1 MLKIHSR
8 ADHEIGEVH
17 TYVRNFSFGN
27 NIENEKNDVPIPQS
41 CPLQEFRPEQANGFS
56 IFFKNFKNPAST
68 WSIDKTKNKEM
79 AISKFHLLLYCILS
93 LS

>member
-27 NIENEKNDVPIPQS
+27 NIENEKNYVPIPQS
-41 CPLQEFRPEQANGFS
+41 CLLQEFQPE
-56 IFFKNFKNPAST
+56 
-68 WSIDKTKNKEM
+68 
-79 AISKFHLLLYCILS
+79 
-93 LS
+93 

>member
-56 IFFKNFKNPAST
+56 IFFKKLQESR
-68 WSIDKTKNKEM
+68 
-79 AISKFHLLLYCILS
+79 FHLVH
-93 LS
+93 

>member
-27 NIENEKNDVPIPQS
+27 NIENEK
-41 CPLQEFRPEQANGFS
+41 
-56 IFFKNFKNPAST
+56 K
-68 WSIDKTKNKEM
+68 
-79 AISKFHLLLYCILS
+79 
-93 LS
+93 